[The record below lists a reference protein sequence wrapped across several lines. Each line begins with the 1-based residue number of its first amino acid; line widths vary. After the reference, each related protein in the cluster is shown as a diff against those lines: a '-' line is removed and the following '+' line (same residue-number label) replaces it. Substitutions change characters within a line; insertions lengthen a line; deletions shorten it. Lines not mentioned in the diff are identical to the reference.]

1 MVVQRPRALGTGWAS
16 GAGGAEWPGGA
27 GRQAS
32 VSEAR
37 LRGCATAG
45 PRRQRERKATAV
57 SYRREG
63 SGNARHMRCLSRE
76 GSAVLRGCVQQL
88 RGGGVVRGGVALLG
102 SLPRGGRRDHAARCG
117 EGAPE
122 RDQVP
127 TLRVA
132 AGESS
137 VILPHPP
144 LPVVGV
150 STGGEEG
157 VSAKMTVSPWL
168 PAGRTRTESRARRRS
183 RCSAPSRRREF
194 CHSAAP
200 HLSLSWAF

>member
-1 MVVQRPRALGTGWAS
+1 MVVQRLG
-16 GAGGAEWPGGA
+16 
-27 GRQAS
+27 
-32 VSEAR
+32 
-37 LRGCATAG
+37 
-45 PRRQRERKATAV
+45 
-57 SYRREG
+57 REG
-63 SGNARHMRCLSRE
+63 SGNARQRQCLIVAKAAGTQGTCGVLAAKAARFCVVVCNSC
-76 GSAVLRGCVQQL
+76 GVAVWCVAVLRCSAACHVPAG
-88 RGGGVVRGGVALLG
+88 
-102 SLPRGGRRDHAARCG
+102 DHAARCG

-132 AGESS
+132 AGETS